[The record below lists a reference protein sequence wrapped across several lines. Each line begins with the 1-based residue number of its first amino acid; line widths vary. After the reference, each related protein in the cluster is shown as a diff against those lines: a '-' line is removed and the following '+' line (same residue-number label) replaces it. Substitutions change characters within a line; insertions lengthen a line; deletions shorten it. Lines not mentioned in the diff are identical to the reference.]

1 MDRVKKNK
9 NRSISSEKKKQNHL
23 LKLCQDPEGG
33 APWRV
38 STPKANIPCVFLF
51 SFSFFCVLHC
61 KDHNSSAIKIDVKK
75 KENCLF
81 CKATSGLLSTVISL
95 NHLLSHGNINH
106 FMLHLTAVRLCGL
119 PRLSAPWWSGFES
132 CFCCCFCF
140 LPVTFCCLR
149 ERLVFSKM
157 MCGYDISTGLV
168 VHVKLFVQKKLR
180 RMLCSRQDTLTYQ
193 CSNAI

>member
-1 MDRVKKNK
+1 MHEQMDRVKKNK

-81 CKATSGLLSTVISL
+81 CKAISGLLSTIISL
-95 NHLLSHGNINH
+95 NHLLSQATLII
-106 FMLHLTAVRLCGL
+106 LC
-119 PRLSAPWWSGFES
+119 
-132 CFCCCFCF
+132 C
-140 LPVTFCCLR
+140 
-149 ERLVFSKM
+149 
-157 MCGYDISTGLV
+157 I
-168 VHVKLFVQKKLR
+168 
-180 RMLCSRQDTLTYQ
+180 
-193 CSNAI
+193 